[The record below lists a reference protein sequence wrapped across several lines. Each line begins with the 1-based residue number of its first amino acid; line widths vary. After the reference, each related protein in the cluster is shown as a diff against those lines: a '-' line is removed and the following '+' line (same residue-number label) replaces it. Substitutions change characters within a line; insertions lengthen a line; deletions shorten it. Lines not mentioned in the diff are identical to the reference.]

1 MSIDAVFDGDYES
14 AIIVCENMYIKNK
27 NRKVRV
33 HFGMY
38 NKTIAYYRYYEC
50 RVAYIDKRPLEY
62 LLSSAKY
69 FYEEKIKRVR

>member
-14 AIIVCENMYIKNK
+14 AIIFCENMYIKNK

-33 HFGMY
+33 YFSMY

-50 RVAYIDKRPLEY
+50 RVAYIDKRRLEY
-62 LLSSAKY
+62 LLSLAKY
-69 FYEEKIKRVR
+69 FYEEKIKRVG